1 MDEKDQEKR
10 NQATIRFCEEVSWM
24 FPWTLT
30 AANSKEIITGD
41 NLEDS
46 KANDGQ
52 KVTVLQ
58 RIPLMN

>member
-1 MDEKDQEKR
+1 MQIPGK
-10 NQATIRFCEEVSWM
+10 TM
-24 FPWTLT
+24 
-30 AANSKEIITGD
+30 GD

-46 KANDGQ
+46 RANDGQ

>member
-1 MDEKDQEKR
+1 ML
-10 NQATIRFCEEVSWM
+10 
-24 FPWTLT
+24 PWTLT